1 MNKQIGAEPLH
12 ALTDI
17 LETITPARHEQAMR
31 KTVDLL
37 KTESI
42 WLEEML
48 GAESAA
54 FPFMKKMIEVLDG
67 ERVSS

>member
-1 MNKQIGAEPLH
+1 MLERQVEEMNKQIGAEALH

-42 WLEEML
+42 WL
-48 GAESAA
+48 
-54 FPFMKKMIEVLDG
+54 
-67 ERVSS
+67 